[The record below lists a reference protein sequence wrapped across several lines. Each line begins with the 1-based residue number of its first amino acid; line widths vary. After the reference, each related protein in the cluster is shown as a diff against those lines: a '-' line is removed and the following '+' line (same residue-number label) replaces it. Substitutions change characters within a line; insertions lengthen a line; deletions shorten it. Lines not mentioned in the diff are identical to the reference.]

1 LANKKMQIDIHAKDK
16 TKAGVASADKSVK
29 GLSATVGKL
38 GTLLAGLG
46 AGLALV
52 KIARDF
58 VAINREFQRLN
69 ASLITVTGSTD
80 AANAA
85 FKNLE
90 DFATRT
96 PYQLTQVVDSFI
108 KLKAMGLDPSNAALE
123 SYGNTAS
130 AMGKDL
136 NMMIEAVADAATG
149 EFERLK
155 EFGIKAKSEGDN
167 VTFLFRGVATT
178 VKKEASAIEGYLRK
192 LGDIEFA
199 GGMARQMDT
208 LGGAISNLQDSYD
221 ALFRKMGEDSGLS
234 DQLTASIKGLSGAIS
249 DPNFIA
255 ALTSVASL
263 LADIAKGTAESFTNV
278 SASIRLASEWAKARE
293 AGDIGALEFVQGQ
306 FGLIDRRKRLEEV
319 GYDKTY
325 NSGGVTFEA
334 PPRPVVPETA
344 KKAPAIAGSGGT
356 SKATADPSIYTPLSF
371 QGDYSL
377 TDFQKKT
384 TEDFSLISKGGRD
397 VADSFSLAGTE
408 ISKYSLTTQTAVDE
422 LVPKIKEQT
431 EVVKEQTEE
440 MSEAWIKAQ
449 HNMQNA
455 GADFFYNALQGNLNS
470 FEGFVDALKKSMDR
484 MVANWMAAQLQME
497 VSSKGSG
504 VLGQLV
510 QGVGAYFS
518 GGASGLNSGTAWN
531 SLGRG
536 GVGGYRAE
544 GGPVSVNTPYIVGEK
559 GPELLMMGNT
569 AGNVIPNSA
578 LGGSSPINIVQ
589 NLDLRGA
596 DDTTTPKLQAAGHQ
610 IALEAFNMV
619 QQSMSRGGTLHKLS
633 RG

>member
-178 VKKEASAIEGYLRK
+178 VKKEASAMKDTSANSATLNLLAAWRGKWTHWVVLFQTSRTPMTHC
-192 LGDIEFA
+192 FA
-199 GGMARQMDT
+199 KWGKIPD
-208 LGGAISNLQDSYD
+208 Y
-221 ALFRKMGEDSGLS
+221 
-234 DQLTASIKGLSGAIS
+234 
-249 DPNFIA
+249 
-255 ALTSVASL
+255 LTSL
-263 LADIAKGTAESFTNV
+263 
-278 SASIRLASEWAKARE
+278 
-293 AGDIGALEFVQGQ
+293 
-306 FGLIDRRKRLEEV
+306 
-319 GYDKTY
+319 
-325 NSGGVTFEA
+325 
-334 PPRPVVPETA
+334 PPP
-344 KKAPAIAGSGGT
+344 
-356 SKATADPSIYTPLSF
+356 
-371 QGDYSL
+371 
-377 TDFQKKT
+377 
-384 TEDFSLISKGGRD
+384 
-397 VADSFSLAGTE
+397 
-408 ISKYSLTTQTAVDE
+408 
-422 LVPKIKEQT
+422 
-431 EVVKEQTEE
+431 
-440 MSEAWIKAQ
+440 
-449 HNMQNA
+449 
-455 GADFFYNALQGNLNS
+455 
-470 FEGFVDALKKSMDR
+470 
-484 MVANWMAAQLQME
+484 
-497 VSSKGSG
+497 
-504 VLGQLV
+504 
-510 QGVGAYFS
+510 
-518 GGASGLNSGTAWN
+518 
-531 SLGRG
+531 
-536 GVGGYRAE
+536 
-544 GGPVSVNTPYIVGEK
+544 
-559 GPELLMMGNT
+559 
-569 AGNVIPNSA
+569 
-578 LGGSSPINIVQ
+578 
-589 NLDLRGA
+589 LRGC
-596 DDTTTPKLQAAGHQ
+596 PG
-610 IALEAFNMV
+610 
-619 QQSMSRGGTLHKLS
+619 RYRTLILS
-633 RG
+633 LR